1 MKVSIC
7 PKCKTK
13 ELKKEL
19 ESLPIELEW
28 KCILYCGVGKNKF
41 VALFNDKP
49 IISNDKE
56 EFLSALKK
64 LDNSDHVC

>member
-28 KCILYCGVGKNKF
+28 KCIQYCGVVRNTF
-41 VALFNDKP
+41 VALLNNKP
-49 IISNDKE
+49 IIDKSPE
-56 EFLSALKK
+56 QFLSKLKSK
-64 LDNSDHVC
+64 I